1 MCQMMRIWILS
12 KASQKT
18 NDGPAWEDYLV
29 YEKCD
34 LVTKF
39 STCLTRHARMKHCDG
54 RYNCEVCNKE
64 YNTSEQV
71 KFHMRAYN
79 LIVIVVIISHLNPCT
94 SGSFSHARNVRIK
107 YKGSSKKNF
116 VHVMNKHDGIYFKC
130 SDCVYK
136 ANNKGALAV
145 HDKS

>member
-1 MCQMMRIWILS
+1 
-12 KASQKT
+12 
-18 NDGPAWEDYLV
+18 
-29 YEKCD
+29 
-34 LVTKF
+34 
-39 STCLTRHARMKHCDG
+39 MK
-54 RYNCEVCNKE
+54 
-64 YNTSEQV
+64 
-71 KFHMRAYN
+71 AYN
-79 LIVIVVIISHLNPCT
+79 LIVKVVIISHLNPCT